1 MTFKHEGQVYT
12 VDIDDVINLGQ
23 DFADA
28 GDALGIDIIVPG
40 LENYCVTLWFS
51 DDIEIIFFNNDD
63 DDETFIVSFDDID
76 ISVEEISKLEHFFLL
91 DTE

>member
-12 VDIDDVINLGQ
+12 VDINEVINSEQ

-28 GDALGIDIIVPG
+28 GDALGIDIKVPG

-51 DDIEIIFFNNDD
+51 DDI
-63 DDETFIVSFDDID
+63 D
-76 ISVEEISKLEHFFLL
+76 ISVEEISKLEHFFCF

>member
-12 VDIDDVINLGQ
+12 VDINEVINSEQ

-28 GDALGIDIIVPG
+28 GDALGIDIKVPG

-63 DDETFIVSFDDID
+63 DKTFIVSFDDID
-76 ISVEEISKLEHFFLL
+76 ISVEEISKLEHFFCF